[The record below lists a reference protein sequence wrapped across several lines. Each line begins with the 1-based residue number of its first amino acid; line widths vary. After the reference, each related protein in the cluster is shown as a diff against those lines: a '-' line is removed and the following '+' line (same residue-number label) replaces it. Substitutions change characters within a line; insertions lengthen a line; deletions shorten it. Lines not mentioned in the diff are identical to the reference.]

1 MRPIRSRTPR
11 ALLAGRIGAIKGLGG
26 FHLACD
32 ARSESAVLALR
43 TRKSREEKPFAMMV
57 ADLAAAEAL
66 AHVSGAERELLLS
79 PARPI
84 VLLRRLAGARVAPSV
99 APGAPLLGIMLP
111 YTPLHHLLLRE
122 TRTPLVMTSG
132 NRSDEP
138 IAHEDRDAFDRLQG
152 IADFFLAHDRPIH
165 TRCDDSVVR
174 LVGGRPLPKIGRAHV

>member
-1 MRPIRSRTPR
+1 
-11 ALLAGRIGAIKGLGG
+11 
-26 FHLACD
+26 
-32 ARSESAVLALR
+32 
-43 TRKSREEKPFAMMV
+43 
-57 ADLAAAEAL
+57 
-66 AHVSGAERELLLS
+66 
-79 PARPI
+79 
-84 VLLRRLAGARVAPSV
+84 GARVAPSV

-152 IADFFLAHDRPIH
+152 IADFFLVHDRPIH

-174 LVGGRPLPKIGRAHV
+174 LVGGRPLPTRRSDRKSTRLNSSHSQISYAVFCLKKKKKK